1 MSFSIT
7 NGSQVTPKVVEY
19 SHFKEE
25 QFGIGGFGCK
35 YSVSARFG
43 TYLLIVQIDAV
54 VLYKLCRAG
63 TDFEVEGNSI
73 FVKKVNKKL
82 IMYLILLLFV

>member
-1 MSFSIT
+1 
-7 NGSQVTPKVVEY
+7 VTPKVVEY

-25 QFGIGGFGCK
+25 QIGIGGFGCM

-54 VLYKLCRAG
+54 VLYKLSRAG

-73 FVKKVNKKL
+73 FIKKVNKKL
-82 IMYLILLLFV
+82 IMCLILLLFV